1 VSRFGATAIKSPAN
15 RACSAFTLTP
25 PPPTRRPFG
34 SRSFYTALGHNP
46 DLWADPL
53 MVKHVVGGIAWAAR
67 AWHKQ
72 EVDPQPWF
80 SAHHLP
86 MDGRARQLLE
96 KEGRMLEDDD
106 GVATNDAAYEKD
118 SLYNFQQG
126 EQVGALSGPHSSF
139 VTSFLEFD
147 FDRPTLEHDSIE

>member
-1 VSRFGATAIKSPAN
+1 MSRFGARVIIPPPKLPISPALL
-15 RACSAFTLTP
+15 STLTP
-25 PPPTRRPFG
+25 PPPNRRPFG

-72 EVDPQPWF
+72 EVDPQPGF

-96 KEGRMLEDDD
+96 KEGRLLADDD

-118 SLYNFQQG
+118 TLYNFQQG
-126 EQVGALSGPHSSF
+126 EQVGAISGPPLFFRHF
-139 VTSFLEFD
+139 VRF
-147 FDRPTLEHDSIE
+147 